1 MKTFREFLNE
11 DAVKAQ
17 QAWTD
22 WSNANAKEFS
32 PGGRFY

>member
-17 QAWTD
+17 KAWQD
-22 WSNANAKEFS
+22 WMNANPERIF
-32 PGGRFY
+32 